1 MTRRR
6 LSDSFRSARLE
17 ERRGGLPAGLGAVS
31 LLIAEFEDWACQWQ
45 EDPARWTAFDRF
57 VREQLYSTLSAT
69 RVRCYHIIEQGASLE
84 SLSPSRE
91 PFAASL
97 SAREGIYGY
106 VISRGYR
113 YIRHDELL
121 GPAVHQLADQSP
133 DPPMWCFP
141 ITYDHGVHG
150 LVSVGA
156 IRPRA
161 AADIGLLESV
171 GGVVS
176 LLWCRLADHER
187 IVVTGRTD
195 QGSGVLSRARFFE
208 QAERALADGFASHEP
223 SLAVAL
229 TLEGI
234 RRLDDTGLWEPR
246 DRAITAAGQA
256 LHSKLRSDD
265 VVGRFADDRFV
276 VLMRRLDT
284 SLGRMIA
291 HKLLQAVQESLAAAD
306 PCLRDVVVRCGLA
319 GPGQKQPTLQEL
331 LSKAF
336 NAVNRARHAGVHM
349 WDDLDEERENP
360 T

>member
-6 LSDSFRSARLE
+6 PADTPRSARLE

-31 LLIAEFEDWACQWQ
+31 LLIAEFEDWSCQWR
-45 EDPARWTAFDRF
+45 DDAGRWTAFDRF
-57 VREQLYSTLSAT
+57 VREQLYSVLGAN
-69 RVRCYHIIEQGASLE
+69 RVRCYRLVAQDAALE

-91 PFAASL
+91 PFAASV
-97 SAREGIYGY
+97 SARDGVYGY

-121 GPAVHQLADQSP
+121 GPAVHQLADQAP
-133 DPPMWCFP
+133 DPPIWCFP
-141 ITYDHGVHG
+141 ITYDRSVHG
-150 LVSVGA
+150 LIIVGTLK
-156 IRPRA
+156 PEA
-161 AADIGLLESV
+161 AADIGLLESL
-171 GGVVS
+171 GGVIS
-176 LLWCRLADHER
+176 LLWHRLADHER
-187 IVVTGRTD
+187 IVLTGHTD
-195 QGSGVLSRARFFE
+195 QGSGVLSRVQFFE
-208 QAERALADGFASHEP
+208 QAERALADGFANHEP

-234 RRLDDTGLWEPR
+234 RRLDDAGLWEPR

-256 LHSKLRSDD
+256 LRSKLRSDD

-276 VLMRRLDT
+276 ALMRRLDT

-291 HKLLQAVQESLAAAD
+291 QKLLEAVQESLSEAD
-306 PCLRDVVVRCGLA
+306 PRLCDVVVRCGLA
-319 GPGQKQPTLQEL
+319 GPGRQQPTLQEL

-336 NAVNRARHAGVHM
+336 HAVFQARLAGLNM
-349 WDDLDEERENP
+349 WDDLDEERESA